1 MQDRA
6 AEATHLMAA
15 MAGGDRQA
23 LSRLIVLYGPGLQR
37 YAAQM
42 LPRPDEAEDV
52 AQEVFLRAW
61 RHAGRYDPAR
71 AAVSTWLYR
80 IATNLCIDRSR
91 RTGFRRFLGLE
102 AAPEAPTDTPG
113 PHRQLEGRQRLAATR
128 AALRQLPPRQRQ
140 ALVLR
145 AAGELSTAE
154 IAATL
159 GVTPGAAEQLL
170 VRGRAALRL
179 MLEPDHGDD
188 DD

>member
-6 AEATHLMAA
+6 AEATGLMAA

-23 LSRLIVLYGPGLQR
+23 LARLIALYGPGLQR
-37 YAAQM
+37 YAHQM
-42 LPRPDEAEDV
+42 LTRADDAEDV

-61 RHAGRYDPAR
+61 RHSGRYDASK

-80 IATNLCIDRSR
+80 IATNLCIDRNR
-91 RTGFRRFLGLE
+91 RGGFRRFLGLE
-102 AAPEAPTDTPG
+102 ATPEEAADLPDAE
-113 PHRQLEGRQRLAATR
+113 QVLDGRQRLAATR
-128 AALRQLPPRQRQ
+128 AALRRLPDRQRQ

-159 GVTPGAAEQLL
+159 GVSPGAAEQLL
-170 VRGRAALRL
+170 VRGRAALRQ
-179 MLEPDHGDD
+179 MLETEEDRHG
-188 DD
+188 